1 MVGELSQSVINNMSN
16 NLESLGSIYTH
27 KYTNNMS
34 REIKFRVWNKAKNDW
49 EFGYKTMGGVNLF
62 GEVHVMGYFNIPLQ
76 ELNNYEAMQ
85 YTGLKDKNGKEIY
98 EGDIVKCVTELPEP
112 RYWNKVVE
120 YESFRFS
127 PFHTFLP
134 KRVEIIGNIYE
145 NSELIKK

>member
-1 MVGELSQSVINNMSN
+1 MS
-16 NLESLGSIYTH
+16 
-27 KYTNNMS
+27 K
-34 REIKFRVWNKAKNDW
+34 EIKFRVWNKAKNDW

-98 EGDIVKCVTELPEP
+98 EDDIVNFTNDSSGNEVCKVSFGEYITEGCIDCGGD
-112 RYWNKVVE
+112 YAYGFYIDSIYIDSNFNKVGLA
-120 YESFRFS
+120 SR
-127 PFHTFLP
+127 
-134 KRVEIIGNIYE
+134 RVEVIGNIYE